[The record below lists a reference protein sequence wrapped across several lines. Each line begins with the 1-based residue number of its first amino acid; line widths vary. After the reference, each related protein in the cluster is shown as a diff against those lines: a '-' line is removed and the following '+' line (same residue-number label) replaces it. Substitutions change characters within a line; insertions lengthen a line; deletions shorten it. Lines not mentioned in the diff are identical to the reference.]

1 MWLLPTTSFC
11 RISSN
16 AFEDSVTIHYILPLT
31 LRTGSV
37 THRYKV
43 KRGHPSPRDDLANPY
58 HLLLE
63 HHLLMGPCG
72 LQSQLPSQPHRA
84 VSCLQMCVMLS
95 HMKSPTITGTRLSFT
110 PKLFPECS
118 SPLTWLA
125 NFYSCINAQVPPAP
139 QWCLLQL
146 PLANFYSCI
155 STWVP
160 PAPQWCLLQLP
171 QGNLTAPVDCHC
183 PPLTCDLTLTMLGGT
198 SPTLSL
204 PVKLGHSV
212 ATAHGVWHTAGTPSM
227 FVL

>member
-1 MWLLPTTSFC
+1 MWLLLTISFC
-11 RISSN
+11 RMSSN
-16 AFEDSVTIHYILPLT
+16 SFEDRVTIHYILPLT
-31 LRTGSV
+31 LRTGSL

-43 KRGHPSPRDDLANPY
+43 KRGHPSPRDDHANPY

-84 VSCLQMCVMLS
+84 LSCLQMCAMLS

-139 QWCLLQL
+139 QG
-146 PLANFYSCI
+146 
-155 STWVP
+155 
-160 PAPQWCLLQLP
+160 CLLQLP
-171 QGNLTAPVDCHC
+171 QGNLTAPVDCHF
-183 PPLTCDLTLTMLGGT
+183 PPLTCDLTLTVLGGT